1 MTPAKTERG
10 KPATNA
16 VPDASVTADL
26 PRNFFRHVLDASPD
40 PLIIMNV
47 SGTIAFANAEAEAVF
62 GYRREEMLGR
72 PIEILL
78 PERHRRRHERH
89 RHGYARAPR
98 VRGMGTGLE
107 LAGLRSDGTEFP
119 VEISL
124 SPIETPAGTLVVS
137 AIRDVTERRRFEQEL
152 TAARQ
157 AAERANKANT
167 AFLSAASH
175 DLRQPVQA
183 LSLLTGALRR
193 TVKDPLALEMIESQQ
208 DSLEA
213 MTSLLNSLLDISRLD
228 AGAFE
233 PSIEEFPLQDL
244 IGRLAADMARQARHK
259 GLLFEADDCELAVR
273 SDPDLLGEIIQNFV
287 SNAIRYTEEG
297 RVRLSCTRDGAEV
310 AVSVADTGIG
320 IPQDQLGLIFREF
333 HQVRSDGR
341 KREGVGLGLAIA
353 SRLADLLG
361 HRISVESTQGEGSRF
376 SVHVPL
382 APLSEQTQSVPDEA
396 APAAP
401 APAGLVM
408 IVEDDTQVARAW
420 ERLLEAE
427 GYRVLTAAS
436 SSGAR
441 SAVHHLAAPPSLI
454 ISDFHLTDGSNGI
467 EAIAAIRDDVGRC
480 VPAFIV
486 TGDTSRVFQDVE
498 RLQDCRM
505 LKKPIGPDDLL
516 DLVREAIARE
526 S

>member
-1 MTPAKTERG
+1 LTPAKTERG
-10 KPATNA
+10 KSATKA
-16 VPDASVTADL
+16 VSDTSVTADL
-26 PRNFFRHVLDASPD
+26 PRNFFRRVLDAAPD
-40 PLIIMNV
+40 GLIIVNV
-47 SGTIAFANAEAEAVF
+47 SGTIAFANAEAEALF
-62 GYRREEMLGR
+62 GYRREELLGR

-78 PERHRRRHERH
+78 PERQRLRHEHHRR
-89 RHGYARAPR
+89 GYAQAPR
-98 VRGMGTGLE
+98 VRAMGVGLE
-107 LAGLRSDGTEFP
+107 LTGLRSDGTEFP
-119 VEISL
+119 AEISL
-124 SPIETPAGTLVVS
+124 SPIQTPAGTLVVS

-193 TVKDPLALEMIESQQ
+193 TVKEPLALEMIESQQ

-233 PSIEEFPLQDL
+233 PILEDFPLQDL
-244 IGRLAADMARQARHK
+244 IGRLAADMVRQARHK
-259 GLLFEADDCELAVR
+259 DLLFEADDCELAVR

-297 RVRLSCTRDGAEV
+297 WVRLSCTHDGAEV
-310 AVSVADTGIG
+310 AITVADTGIG
-320 IPQDQLGLIFREF
+320 IPQDQLDLIFREF

-382 APLSEQTQSVPDEA
+382 APHPQRTQAVSDEA
-396 APAAP
+396 ASAAP
-401 APAGLVM
+401 APAGLVV
-408 IVEDDTQVARAW
+408 IVEDDAQIARAW

-427 GYRVLTAAS
+427 GYRVVTAAS

-441 SAVHHLAAPPSLI
+441 SAVHNLVDPPNLI
-454 ISDFHLTDGSNGI
+454 ISDFHLMDSSNGI
-467 EAIAAIRDDVGRC
+467 EAVSAIRNDLGRC

-486 TGDTSRVFQDVE
+486 TGDTSRVPQDVE
-498 RLQDCRM
+498 KLQDCRI
-505 LKKPIGPDDLL
+505 LKKPIGPDELL